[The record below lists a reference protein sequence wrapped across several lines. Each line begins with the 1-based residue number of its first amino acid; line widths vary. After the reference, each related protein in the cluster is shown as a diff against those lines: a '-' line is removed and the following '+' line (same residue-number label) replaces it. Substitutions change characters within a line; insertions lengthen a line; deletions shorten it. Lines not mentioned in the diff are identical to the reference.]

1 MIPAIYLGAVNGDSR
16 QKELLIISENL
27 ANISTPGYK
36 KTRVSFSKYLSSVAT
51 KQKTD
56 FSEGDIT
63 PTGNIFD
70 VAISGK
76 ENLFFVVKSP
86 DGKEFYTRR
95 GDFSL
100 DKDKKLIIPN
110 GFLVQGESGDI
121 KINGSQIR
129 INKKG
134 EIIVDGR
141 KVDKLR
147 IVSLPLS
154 KLKRYSGTLFYLS
167 NQKQSPNET
176 SSGYEILEGY
186 LEGSNV
192 RPVEEMIK
200 IINCLRNY
208 EESQKSIQSHDESTS
223 KLINEVGIV
232 RA

>member
-16 QKELLIISENL
+16 QKELSVISENL

-36 KTRVSFSKYLSSVAT
+36 KIRVSFSKYLSSVIT

-56 FSEGDIT
+56 FSQGDIR
-63 PTGNIFD
+63 PTGNMFD

-100 DKDKKLIIPN
+100 NKDKKLIIPN
-110 GFLVQGESGDI
+110 GFLVQGRSGDI

-134 EIIVDGR
+134 EIIVDGK

-147 IVSLPLS
+147 IVSIPLS
-154 KLKRYSGTLFYLS
+154 KLKRCSGTLFYIPNKS
-167 NQKQSPNET
+167 QNPNEV

-186 LEGSNV
+186 LEESNV

-208 EESQKSIQSHDESTS
+208 EECQKSIQSHDEATS

>member
-1 MIPAIYLGAVNGDSR
+1 M
-16 QKELLIISENL
+16 
-27 ANISTPGYK
+27 
-36 KTRVSFSKYLSSVAT
+36 
-51 KQKTD
+51 
-56 FSEGDIT
+56 
-63 PTGNIFD
+63 
-70 VAISGK
+70 
-76 ENLFFVVKSP
+76 
-86 DGKEFYTRR
+86 
-95 GDFSL
+95 
-100 DKDKKLIIPN
+100 
-110 GFLVQGESGDI
+110 
-121 KINGSQIR
+121 
-129 INKKG
+129 
-134 EIIVDGR
+134 
-141 KVDKLR
+141 DKLR